1 MIYLLQEAN
10 KITSPARARIFF
22 IIFYDVDVQVYSIE
36 CQNSLNYCALQVK
49 LGELIPRKTTCFI
62 MRMCLI
68 VGFKH
73 MEIPKLGN
81 LSNFEIL
88 ELGNLPA
95 GRQVGEPNFKMNQS
109 SSMVVISFILK

>member
-1 MIYLLQEAN
+1 VIYLLQEAN

-22 IIFYDVDVQVYSIE
+22 IIFYDVDVEVYSIE
-36 CQNSLNYCALQVK
+36 CQNRLNYCALQAK

-73 MEIPKLGN
+73 MKIPKLGN
-81 LSNFEIL
+81 LSNFEIFGIGK
-88 ELGNLPA
+88 LGNLACRQA
-95 GRQVGEPNFKMNQS
+95 GWLTKFQNES
-109 SSMVVISFILK
+109 E